1 MDERKRGTAVQLR
14 LDRVIEGTGN
24 ASVPALLSVGLSIF
38 LGVFRKLSPAGLRAV
53 ASQSE

>member
-1 MDERKRGTAVQLR
+1 MDERKRGTADQLR

-24 ASVPALLSVGLSIF
+24 ASVPVLLSVGLSIF